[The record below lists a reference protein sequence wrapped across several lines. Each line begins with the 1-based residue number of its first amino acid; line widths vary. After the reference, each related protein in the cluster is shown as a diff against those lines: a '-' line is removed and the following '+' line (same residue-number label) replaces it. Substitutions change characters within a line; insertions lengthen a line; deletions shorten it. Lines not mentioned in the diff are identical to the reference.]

1 MTGRPNIP
9 QRLRKDQD
17 AYGRL
22 ILEYFEK
29 GEGIEIAE
37 RIDGFIAAGRYGPAA
52 YFFPFRRWPK
62 AERQAM
68 RYARGRVLDVG
79 CGAGRVAL
87 ELQERGHEVVGID
100 LSPLAVEVSRRRGVR
115 DVRELPA
122 TQVSRE
128 LGLFDTIVMF
138 GGNFGLMGSRR
149 RAPWLLRRFR
159 SITNEGA
166 RILAE
171 SVNPY
176 KTDNPEHLA
185 YHERNRRSGRMGGQ
199 LRIRIRHGSY
209 ATPWFDYLLA
219 SPEEMAELAEGTG
232 WELARLINE
241 GEHVYVGVLE
251 RSN

>member
-1 MTGRPNIP
+1 MRP
-9 QRLRKDQD
+9 DQD
-17 AYGRL
+17 AYGQL
-22 ILEYFEK
+22 ILGYLER
-29 GEGIEIAE
+29 GEGIEIVE
-37 RIDGFIAAGRYGPAA
+37 RDNGFIDASGYGPGA

-68 RYARGRVLDVG
+68 RHVRGRVLDVG
-79 CGAGRVAL
+79 CGAGRVGL
-87 ELQERGHEVVGID
+87 ELQHRSHEVVGID

-115 DVRELPA
+115 DVRELPI
-122 TQVSRE
+122 TRVNRE

-138 GGNFGLMGSRR
+138 GNNFGLMGSRR

-159 SITNEGA
+159 SLVNDGA

-176 KTDNPEHLA
+176 TTDNPEHLA
-185 YHERNRRSGRMGGQ
+185 YHARNRKRGRMGGQ

-209 ATPWFDYLLA
+209 ATPWFDYLLV
-219 SPEEMAELAEGTG
+219 SPEEMAELAAGTG
-232 WELARLINE
+232 WELRRVIDK

-251 RSN
+251 RAD